1 MRTTP
6 QSWTHPRLARD
17 SSRDRRVNALQS
29 DVRSGP
35 RRAAIIGC
43 GVVGL
48 STARLLQRRGWQVTI
63 YARDLPPN
71 TTSNVAIGPRHP
83 SLKKT
88 RWPLASSTNSNE
100 RACWHRLSSRDAS
113 RASNSS
119 CATSSVGI
127 VLQPYGPH
135 SEEGRGASVGGHEAR
150 EFPEPG
156 SNNTA
161 AHDGLPCGEGIRST

>member
-71 TTSNVAIGPRHP
+71 TTSNVAIGQWAP
-83 SLKKT
+83 SSVFEEDALAPGFIDQFK
-88 RWPLASSTNSNE
+88 RASLLASS
-100 RACWHRLSSRDAS
+100 L
-113 RASNSS
+113 
-119 CATSSVGI
+119 I
-127 VLQPYGPH
+127 
-135 SEEGRGASVGGHEAR
+135 EGRIESVELKLRNVKRWDRAPTLR
-150 EFPEPG
+150 
-156 SNNTA
+156 A
-161 AHDGLPCGEGIRST
+161 AQ